1 MITSLLSTVLREGT
15 FHFLLD
21 SFRLGAST
29 PIALHRAN
37 HCFLCEDSTVHHP
50 PEGHLRDSSVTP
62 GDSSVTSGEGTESER
77 IRKFQ
82 RPLSIRCHGDT
93 QLLQLSLFST
103 VVTISIYRLLLYH
116 SCLANHR
123 YPFPKSWHHQR
134 WHWRNPAWPS
144 FSFSFQCIY
153 PTI

>member
-1 MITSLLSTVLREGT
+1 MITSLLSTVLREGAS
-15 FHFLLD
+15 HFLLD
-21 SFRLGAST
+21 SLRLGAST

-37 HCFLCEDSTVHHP
+37 HCLLCEDRTLHHP
-50 PEGHLRDSSVTP
+50 PEGCLR
-62 GDSSVTSGEGTESER
+62 DSSVTSGEGTESRR

-123 YPFPKSWHHQR
+123 YPFPKSWYHQR
-134 WHWRNPAWPS
+134 WLWRNPAWPS
-144 FSFSFQCIY
+144 FSPSFQCIY